1 MSRTAC
7 VVLSLLLVC
16 PSVFAQKL
24 NAQSSPRAL
33 LKVFGEHVRV
43 NGQPVSD
50 VTTVFNG
57 DRIDTGSD
65 SAVSLVETGRTLS
78 LNQNSSATFRDGSL
92 ISSGGNVSTSSG
104 TATVVGSVSPS
115 APCPIS
121 RDKPGNGPKC
131 KK

>member
-16 PSVFAQKL
+16 PSVFAQKV

-78 LNQNSSATFRDGSL
+78 LNQTPQLLSVTAHLSAA
-92 ISSGGNVSTSSG
+92 GGT
-104 TATVVGSVSPS
+104 
-115 APCPIS
+115 
-121 RDKPGNGPKC
+121 
-131 KK
+131 